1 MNNRRRRTMIRAR
14 GPVLLMLIVI
24 SAGKLGPALAGS
36 NEALANTVAGAFT
49 PAQISELI
57 ASAAGKGGSRTD
69 RETQSLDQ
77 LRQLLDVSGD
87 VVLAL
92 LSILDRRD
100 IQPADLVREL
110 VQSAIQYHA
119 VTDRLTEITSEDPEG
134 ERLVT
139 QARAAMTAGQF
150 NDTEA
155 LLRQLENRE
164 VTFSNRSPNGGDAPG
179 TSAAQHLIRAAQAG
193 TVLGEIA
200 LMKLRYG
207 EATGHFQAAQQRL
220 ALLSHG
226 EQESAEPPPGKSPS
240 PAAVDTAPAQPTEAP
255 LTAETNPP
263 LAQPDVAGS
272 PAQEGTV
279 QPVPQID
286 RDHPEP
292 QREQSTATI
301 GSNILAANQAAA
313 MTEAA
318 PRSVPEQPT
327 GSPSADAVLSADML
341 TLLLRRGDA
350 LLALG
355 DVSGA
360 RLLYERAAA
369 AGDARGATG
378 AGKTYDPVFLLTI
391 GARGIRADPIA
402 AANWYRRAIELGDQT
417 AVARL
422 TQLSQRSAR

>member
-1 MNNRRRRTMIRAR
+1 MIPAR
-14 GPVLLMLIVI
+14 WPVLLMLVVI
-24 SAGKLGPALAGS
+24 AAGKLGPALADP
-36 NEALANTVAGAFT
+36 NEALANTVAGVFT

-92 LSILDRRD
+92 LSILDRPD
-100 IQPADLVREL
+100 IRSADLVQEL
-110 VQSAIQYHA
+110 AQSAIQYHA

-139 QARAAMTAGQF
+139 QAQTAMTAGQF
-150 NDTEA
+150 NNAEA

-164 VTFSNRSPNGGDAPG
+164 VTFSNRSPNGADAPG
-179 TSAAQHLIRAAQAG
+179 TTAVQHLISAAQAG

-200 LMKLRYG
+200 LMKLRYD
-207 EATGHFQAAQQRL
+207 EATGHFQTAQQRL
-220 ALLSHG
+220 AQLSHS
-226 EQESAEPPPGKSPS
+226 EPEPTEPPPGNSPS
-240 PAAVDTAPAQPTEAP
+240 TAAADTVPAQSTEVP
-255 LTAETNPP
+255 LTAETKPP

-286 RDHPEP
+286 RDHPESP
-292 QREQSTATI
+292 REQSPATI
-301 GSNILAANQAAA
+301 GSSIMAANQAAA
-313 MTEAA
+313 ITAAA
-318 PRSVPEQPT
+318 PRSLPDQPT
-327 GSPSADAVLSADML
+327 GSPSAGAVLSADML

-369 AGDARGATG
+369 AGDGRGATG

-402 AANWYRRAIELGDQT
+402 AANWYRRAIELGDQS

-422 TQLSQRSAR
+422 TQMSQRSAR